1 MLDKAIK
8 KLDTNDKLVIH
19 SDQGFHYQHGSW
31 TSKLKRMNITQ
42 SMSRKRNC
50 LDNSPMENFFGI
62 LKQEM
67 YYGVEFKN
75 YDQLRKEIESYI
87 KWYNEDRIKTKLNG
101 MSPAE
106 YLSLIH
112 I

>member
-19 SDQGFHYQHGSW
+19 SDQGFHYKHWSW

-42 SMSRKRNC
+42 SMSRKGNC

-75 YDQLRKEIESYI
+75 YEQLRKEIESYI

-106 YLSLIH
+106 YRLHSV
-112 I
+112 